1 MQRPRSWTAR
11 SWSKTPTERPIFLD
25 LVRRRGDASY
35 IAFDLLWLDGRDL
48 RGLPLNERKRA
59 LRRLLLPRSN
69 LIEEALYVSGRGRD
83 LFAVAQQH
91 DLEGI
96 VAKRKADAYEPDAKW
111 IKTKNPRYSQAEG
124 RSELFN
130 PPKRQPR

>member
-69 LIEEALYVSGRGRD
+69 LIEDALYVSGRGRD
-83 LFAVAQQH
+83 LFAVA
-91 DLEGI
+91 
-96 VAKRKADAYEPDAKW
+96 R
-111 IKTKNPRYSQAEG
+111 
-124 RSELFN
+124 
-130 PPKRQPR
+130 